1 MLLKSA
7 WGYALAL
14 TVGLVIYRVIYKL
27 ENFFL
32 ETVNKEP
39 KKIWIIL
46 QWLSTGFLWSQ
57 WLIQDFANI
66 FAYLPRKLSAEW
78 LVLSLTIMLL
88 LQTIVFINHGGKIE
102 KIITSK
108 TNAHDLR
115 SATIIN
121 LIYGLILLFFVGYNS
136 IPMSTTWV
144 FLGLLGGRE
153 ISLNLAKENPNLTA
167 TGKLVLGDAIK
178 ALVGM
183 IVSISIALGLPI
195 LTQTINNLAM
205 S

>member
-1 MLLKSA
+1 
-7 WGYALAL
+7 
-14 TVGLVIYRVIYKL
+14 VGLVIYRVIYKL

-153 ISLNLAKENPNLTA
+153 ISLNLAKENSNLTA
-167 TGKLVLGDAIK
+167 IGKLVLGDAIK
-178 ALVGM
+178 ALIGM
-183 IVSISIALGLPI
+183 IVSISIALGLP
-195 LTQTINNLAM
+195 LLAQTINNLAI

>member
-1 MLLKSA
+1 
-7 WGYALAL
+7 
-14 TVGLVIYRVIYKL
+14 VGLVIYRIIYQL

-39 KKIWIIL
+39 QKIWVVL

-57 WLIQDFANI
+57 WLMQDFANI
-66 FAYLPRKLSAEW
+66 FAYLPRKLAATW
-78 LVLSLTIMLL
+78 LVLSLTVMLL
-88 LQTIVFINHGGKIE
+88 LQTIIFINHGGQIE
-102 KIITSK
+102 KIVTSK

-121 LIYGLILLFFVGYNS
+121 LIYGLILLFFVSYNH

-153 ISLNLAKENPNLTA
+153 ISLTLTRENPNLAA
-167 TGKLVLGDAIK
+167 TGKLVLGDALK
-178 ALVGM
+178 AFIGM
-183 IVSISIALGLPI
+183 IVSVAIALALPLI
-195 LTQTINNLAM
+195 AQKINYL
-205 S
+205 